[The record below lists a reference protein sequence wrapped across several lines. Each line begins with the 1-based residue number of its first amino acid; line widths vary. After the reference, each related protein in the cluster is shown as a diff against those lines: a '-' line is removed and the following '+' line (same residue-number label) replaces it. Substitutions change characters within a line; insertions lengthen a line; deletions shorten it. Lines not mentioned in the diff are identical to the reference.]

1 MDGPTSGAPLLSV
14 SRAFPWRASLVAVA
28 AHFATGPASA
38 RSAPPPPTAT
48 SQSAPAPPSA
58 PTPAA
63 PAAPPTAPAALPPPT
78 KAALEAFPAL
88 LARAHAL
95 RLADDPHWLRL
106 GHWRRVPEWGFRS
119 EAAPGDFFLARA
131 GQTDPSEELDAT
143 LAALLGLTPQTP
155 EEVARGQQPAVCRF
169 PARALVLQQRL
180 GFDPALL
187 QQAPCPKLEEFFR
200 KTQPAGVSLVFSS
213 YYLNNPSSAFGH
225 TFLRVRKAG
234 PEQGRE
240 QRELLDSA
248 VDYSA
253 DVDTANPLAYALKG
267 LFGLFP
273 GTFKLRPYYYKVREY
288 NDYES
293 RDLWEYQL
301 DLTPLEVAT
310 FAAHVFELGTA
321 WFPYYYVDENC
332 SYHVLAALE
341 AAAPRLELLSHLG
354 QPVVPIDT
362 VKALYQTPGLVRDV
376 RYRPSATTQFE
387 ARVRGLDRRHAAFI
401 EALAQEPALPLP
413 AGFTQEGEVLALDA
427 AADLIDVRFPK
438 ELTFDESGP
447 AGQLKRRLLA
457 RRAALGVV
465 SAPLVVPQPAL
476 PHQTHDATRLSLAA
490 LYSDRD
496 GPSASLGWRLA
507 LHSLDD
513 PAGGYPDLAQI
524 QFFPAE
530 LRVQTRTGQV
540 ELEQLDFIDAV
551 SLHAMTLFD
560 QRLSWKIQ
568 AGAVRV
574 RDGACKSCLLGR
586 GLVGSG
592 AAFAFGPL
600 VLFATAD
607 LTAQAGPDLDG
618 IDGARYRAGVGPA
631 GGARLRLGER
641 LTLLGQGG
649 GAWYPGTNSPWSW
662 SATASVRVNLGESL
676 GVALEGRALPEAS
689 EGALR
694 LHWFF

>member
-1 MDGPTSGAPLLSV
+1 MPA
-14 SRAFPWRASLVAVA
+14 AS
-28 AHFATGPASA
+28 S
-38 RSAPPPPTAT
+38 
-48 SQSAPAPPSA
+48 
-58 PTPAA
+58 AA
-63 PAAPPTAPAALPPPT
+63 PAAQPAPPPT
-78 KAALEAFPAL
+78 EAARAALPAL

-95 RLADDPHWLRL
+95 RLAEEPHWLRL
-106 GHWRRVPEWGFRS
+106 GHWRRAPGSGWRS
-119 EAAPGDFFLARA
+119 EAAPGDFFLAPT
-131 GQTDPSEELDAT
+131 GHTDPSEELDAT
-143 LAALLGLTPQTP
+143 LKALLGLTPQSP
-155 EEVARGQQPAVCRF
+155 EELARGLMPAVCRF

-187 QQAPCPKLEEFFR
+187 EQAPCPKLEEFFR
-200 KTQPAGVSLVFSS
+200 KAQPAGVSLIFSS

-234 PEQGRE
+234 PELGRE

-253 DVDTANPLAYALKG
+253 DVDTANPIAYALKG

-273 GTFKLRPYYYKVREY
+273 GTFKIRPYYYKVREY

-293 RDLWEYQL
+293 RDLWEYEL

-310 FAAHVFELGTA
+310 FAAHVFELGSA

-341 AAAPRLELLSHLG
+341 AAAPRLELLRHLG

-362 VKALYQTPGLVRDV
+362 VKALYQTPGLVRSV
-376 RYRPSATTQFE
+376 HYRPSATTQFE
-387 ARVRGLDRRHAAFI
+387 ARVRGVERSRASFI
-401 EALAQEPALPLP
+401 EAVAQEPSLPLP
-413 AGFTQEGEVLALDA
+413 AGFTQTDEVLALDA
-427 AADLIDVRFPK
+427 AADLIDVRYPK
-438 ELTFDESGP
+438 ELTFDETGP
-447 AGQLKRRLLA
+447 AGQLKRRLLV

-465 SAPLVVPQPAL
+465 SAPLVVPQPGL
-476 PHQTHDATRLSLAA
+476 PHQTHDATRLTVAA
-490 LYSDRD
+490 LYGDRD

-513 PAGGYPDLAQI
+513 AAGGYPDLAQI

-530 LRVQTRTGQV
+530 LRVQTRSGQIQ
-540 ELEQLDFIDAV
+540 LEQLDFIDAV

-600 VLFATAD
+600 VLFGTAD

-618 IDGARYRAGVGPA
+618 LGGRRYRAGIGPA

-649 GAWYPGTNSPWSW
+649 ATWYPGTNAPWSW
-662 SATASVRVNLGESL
+662 SATASVRLNLTEGL
-676 GVALEGRALPEAS
+676 GVALEGRALPESNEA
-689 EGALR
+689 ALR
-694 LHWFF
+694 LHWFY